1 MSIKTRDRLV
11 SQLVKDVENHSHRQ
25 ELIDLMMEQVIDD
38 QTMLPS

>member
-11 SQLVKDVENHSHRQ
+11 LQLVKDVENHSHRQ